1 MEDCILFSTTLYDN
15 PLLFMQDLLL
25 STGKAEKMT
34 GVRVKAPEAHAMP
47 ADLRNSHLTRA
58 YIHLDRIAHNMSLLQ
73 TLVGKRPLWPVI
85 SDQHIS
91 TD

>member
-1 MEDCILFSTTLYDN
+1 MKDCILFSTNLYDN
-15 PLLFMQDLLL
+15 PLLFIQDLLL

-34 GVRVKAPEAHAMP
+34 GVRGKAPEAHAMP

-58 YIHLDRIAHNMSLLQ
+58 YIHLYRIAHNMSLLQ

-85 SDQHIS
+85 SDRHIS